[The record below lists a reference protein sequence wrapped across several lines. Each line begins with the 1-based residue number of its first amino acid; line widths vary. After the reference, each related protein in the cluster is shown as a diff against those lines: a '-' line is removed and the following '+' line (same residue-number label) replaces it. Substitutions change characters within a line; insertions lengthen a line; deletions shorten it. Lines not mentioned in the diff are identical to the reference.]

1 MKPEEH
7 PTSNIQRRTS
17 NGSANPRSLRR
28 SEFDVGCSMF
38 SLGSGG
44 GRRPGEGRF
53 MESEHLQKLD
63 VNRSHEPT
71 PNPSGGGESMSRH
84 ACRVPSWEGSG
95 VGRFMGREHLQ
106 NSDVN
111 RSHEPTPNPSGGG
124 ESMSRHA

>member
-1 MKPEEH
+1 MNPEEH

-38 SLGSGG
+38 SLGSES

-63 VNRSHEPT
+63 VSWGHEPT
-71 PNPSGGGESMSRH
+71 PNPSGGGESMSGTLAESPPGRGQGW
-84 ACRVPSWEGSG
+84 VGSW
-95 VGRFMGREHLQ
+95 VGNTSKIR
-106 NSDVN
+106 
-111 RSHEPTPNPSGGG
+111 T
-124 ESMSRHA
+124 